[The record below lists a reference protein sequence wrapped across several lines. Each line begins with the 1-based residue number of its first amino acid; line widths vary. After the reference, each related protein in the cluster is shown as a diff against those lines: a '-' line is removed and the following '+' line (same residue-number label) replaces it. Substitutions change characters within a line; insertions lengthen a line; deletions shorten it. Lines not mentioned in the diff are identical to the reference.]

1 MFPAPLS
8 TASEPNLSRSPFL
21 FFPSRY
27 DFAALHVMSESIAPL
42 PEVPSVPSKKPR
54 RILRSVRLL
63 FLLTLLFAAAQ
74 TEPHVYQFTL
84 RSIAEIEA
92 WRGGYSIRMGEIR
105 STLFEPL
112 EIGGISIERTAPN
125 GTRLQ
130 VQIEHARAE
139 FAFSTL
145 LLGSFDRWI
154 SRLTLAGLQ
163 CHVFLP
169 KTPEPVT
176 GHPAGKRPA
185 AWIPLPETVELHK
198 AGFVIENGPNAVE
211 LEGGHAT
218 VSRLEPGRILAARIS
233 VRQPWLERSFRGVS
247 GSTALQNS
255 KLLLGGVRLEP
266 EIELKSFSVDLVNL
280 AGVEPALEAE
290 LEAFGGSLRTQ
301 ARILNDADTL
311 LLDGSGTFSRI
322 DFAKFA
328 TFFKLSDAAGG
339 IVREGKFTFRGA
351 PRQLD
356 RATASLLLEATNFQW
371 ESRQWDSLVLGAA
384 LMDRSLKVSKL
395 DLRQGKNR
403 LNLSGEMTLPTRGV
417 PWWQNEFLC
426 DLSADVEDLTALSA
440 LLLPEFKYAAGRL
453 KLDGSIRGRNRNFS
467 GQIIVSGSSIKWR
480 NAPVENLHAAVK
492 LSGNELQVLNLELFN
507 GADYLRGHG
516 VASILGPA
524 SYWGEFRASIEEL
537 SLYTPLLQPILPAPV
552 SGGAVVEWNGEG
564 SDKGSTGKFLAR
576 LNRIQTAGKPALGG
590 SHAVNLLAEGAY
602 SQTGAQLARFE
613 VWDGTS
619 RLTADVALGNHAL
632 SLKSLRFLQSGKPA
646 LEGAAVLPLDIWKS
660 WPKTSFLDLLNPETV
675 SDINLTADH
684 LDLKAVSLLTG
695 ERVPLEGI
703 LSGQI
708 KASGPIHALA
718 TTGSITLAEATL
730 PVPTT
735 ARSASKIN
743 ARIQAENSLV
753 RLESFSATDSS
764 GPFTLS
770 GTIQVGDLL
779 APKCQLKAELPNCQL
794 QLPGG
799 LSTRSSLQLALD
811 GAVPKLKLSGS
822 GTFSGFSFQHSP
834 EIGFLWAGP
843 APGTRPPALPPFFG
857 KPPVAWQGCEL
868 DVRLTQTSPAGT
880 PSDTALVLSGTLS
893 APRLEGTVH
902 LGAFAATTQGR
913 PIQVQEAS
921 LLFHANTPQDPAL
934 TLHISGQTSELSF
947 QTGTTG
953 PLSKPV
959 HQFLVPP
966 VSSQNEPGAAQ
977 AAAAEQ
983 EAAIRKFLTE
993 PPQGTA
999 PRKNPPA
1006 PAAKPGPSAAPKKN

>member
-1 MFPAPLS
+1 
-8 TASEPNLSRSPFL
+8 
-21 FFPSRY
+21 
-27 DFAALHVMSESIAPL
+27 MSESIVPL
-42 PEVPSVPSKKPR
+42 PQVPAVPPKKPR

-63 FLLTLLFAAAQ
+63 FLLALLFAAAQ
-74 TEPHVYQFTL
+74 TEPHVYKFTL
-84 RSIAEIEA
+84 RSIAKIEA
-92 WRGGYSIRMGEIR
+92 WRGGYSIQMGEIR

-130 VQIEHARAE
+130 LDIEQARAE

-154 SRLTLAGLQ
+154 SHLTLSGLQ
-163 CHVFLP
+163 CRVFLP

-176 GHPAGKRPA
+176 GRPARKRPA
-185 AWIPLPETVELHK
+185 AWIPLPETVELRG
-198 AGFVIENGPNAVE
+198 AGFLLENGPNAVE

-247 GSTALQNS
+247 GTTALQNS
-255 KLLLGGVRLEP
+255 KLLLGGLRLEP
-266 EIELKSFSVDLVNL
+266 EIELKSFSVDLINL

-290 LEAFGGSLRTQ
+290 LEAFGGSLRAQ

-311 LLDGSGTFSRI
+311 LLDGSGTFNRI

-339 IVREGKFTFRGA
+339 IIREGKFTFRGA

-356 RATASLLLEATNFQW
+356 RATASLLLEASNFQW
-371 ESRQWDSLVLGAA
+371 ESRQWDSLALGAA

-426 DLSADVEDLTALSA
+426 ELSADVEDLTALSA

-453 KLDGSIRGRNRNFS
+453 KLDGSIRGRNQNFS

-537 SLYTPLLQPILPAPV
+537 SLYSPLLQPILPAPV
-552 SGGAVVEWNGEG
+552 SGGAIVEWNGEG
-564 SDKGSTGKFLAR
+564 SAKGSTGKFLAR
-576 LNRIQTAGKPALGG
+576 LNRIQNTGNPARN
-590 SHAVNLLAEGAY
+590 HPVNLLAEGAY

-613 VWDGTS
+613 VWDETN
-619 RLTADVALGNHAL
+619 RLTADAALGNHAL
-632 SLKSLRFLQSGKPA
+632 SLKSLRFLQGGKPA

-660 WPKTSFLDLLNPETV
+660 WPKTSFADLLNPDTV
-675 SDINLTADH
+675 SEVNLTADR
-684 LDLKAVSLLTG
+684 LDLKAVAFLTG

-708 KASGPIHALA
+708 KASGPIHSLA
-718 TTGSITLAEATL
+718 ANGSIDLAEAVL
-730 PVPTT
+730 PLPTT

-743 ARIQAENSLV
+743 ARIHVENSLV
-753 RLESFSATDSS
+753 RLDSFSAMDSS
-764 GPFTLS
+764 GPFSLS
-770 GTIQVGDLL
+770 GTLHIGDLL
-779 APKCQLKAELPNCQL
+779 APKCQLKVELPECQL

-799 LSTRSSLQLALD
+799 LTVRSSLLLGLE
-811 GAVPKLKLSGS
+811 GATPKLKLAGS
-822 GTFSGFSFQHSP
+822 GTLSGFSFKRPP
-834 EIGFLWAGP
+834 EIGFLWS
-843 APGTRPPALPPFFG
+843 APSPDGRPRTWPPLFG
-857 KPPVAWQGCEL
+857 KPPVAWQGCEIEL
-868 DVRLTQTSPAGT
+868 RLTPAGT
-880 PSDTALVLSGTLS
+880 TADSALALSGTLA
-893 APRLEGTVH
+893 APRLEGTVN
-902 LGAFAATTQGR
+902 LGAFGATTQGR
-913 PIQVQEAS
+913 PIQVEESS
-921 LLFHANTPQDPAL
+921 LLFHANTSQDPGL
-934 TLHISGQTSELSF
+934 TLRISGQAKELSF
-947 QTGTTG
+947 HAGVTG

-959 HQFLVPP
+959 HQFHASAPG
-966 VSSQNEPGAAQ
+966 QNEPGAAQ
-977 AAAAEQ
+977 AASPEQ

-993 PPQGTA
+993 PPQGA
-999 PRKNPPA
+999 ALRKNGPASATKPEPP
-1006 PAAKPGPSAAPKKN
+1006 AAPKKN